1 MDGCT
6 QSLSLEHAMVVV
18 GVDLSLLLTFDEVG
32 GESPQAR
39 GLSSIAIA
47 IDRAPRKQPQEGH
60 EYRYEFP
67 HRAKRQPL
75 SFEMFLSAV
84 YV

>member
-1 MDGCT
+1 
-6 QSLSLEHAMVVV
+6 MVVV

-32 GESPQAR
+32 DESPQAR
-39 GLSSIAIA
+39 GLSSIAIAIA